1 MTPFQSKLLQ
11 FELTKD
17 QLDSMEEHAFYESGL
32 IANGCFD
39 GLDDYAKQCITRY
52 GRILLKSQKERIYC
66 MEELKNLCNLNES
79 F

>member
-1 MTPFQSKLLQ
+1 MTQFQSKLLK

-39 GLDDYAKQCITRY
+39 GLDNYAKQCITRY
-52 GRILLKSQKERIYC
+52 GRILLKSQKERIYSMDDVGRTC
-66 MEELKNLCNLNES
+66 DINE
-79 F
+79 

>member
-1 MTPFQSKLLQ
+1 MTPFQSNLLK

-32 IANGCFD
+32 IADGCFD

-52 GRILLKSQKERIYC
+52 GRILLKSQKERIYNMDDIEISC
-66 MEELKNLCNLNES
+66 DINE
-79 F
+79 

>member
-1 MTPFQSKLLQ
+1 MTPFQSNLLK

-52 GRILLKSQKERIYC
+52 GRILLRSQKERIYNMDHIEYSC
-66 MEELKNLCNLNES
+66 DTNE
-79 F
+79 

>member
-1 MTPFQSKLLQ
+1 MTPFQSNLLK

-52 GRILLKSQKERIYC
+52 GRILLRSQKERIYN
-66 MEELKNLCNLNES
+66 MEDVACSCDINE
-79 F
+79 

>member
-1 MTPFQSKLLQ
+1 MTLFQSKLLK

-39 GLDDYAKQCITRY
+39 GLDNYAKQCITRY
-52 GRILLKSQKERIYC
+52 GRILLKSQKERIYSMDDVGRTC
-66 MEELKNLCNLNES
+66 DINE
-79 F
+79 

>member
-1 MTPFQSKLLQ
+1 MTPFQSNLLK

-32 IANGCFD
+32 IADGCFD

-52 GRILLKSQKERIYC
+52 GRILLRSQKERIYSMDDVGRTC
-66 MEELKNLCNLNES
+66 DINE
-79 F
+79 

>member
-1 MTPFQSKLLQ
+1 MTPFQSNLLK

-52 GRILLKSQKERIYC
+52 GRILLRSQKERIYS
-66 MEELKNLCNLNES
+66 MDDALCSCDINE
-79 F
+79 